1 MNQQDLFNR
10 LVNLLNEAA
19 IDDTCWP
26 ETSKLMDRVYGA
38 KGSILAFGDDFSIG
52 EIEIFFTKCYYHGEE
67 RSDWLQEYFQFYY
80 SSDERLPRIK
90 KLPDSKIMRVVDLFS
105 KKELKTSPTYNEA
118 LPRFETQNGLNVRL
132 DGPSGSGIAL
142 GIADP
147 IDSSGWS
154 LPQINLI
161 KGVLP
166 HLRQYVRVHSALA
179 EARALGASLSE
190 LLNNTHAGVILL
202 DRRGLIVDMNDTARG
217 MFRRSSGLSSKAG
230 SLHAIRQKDNSRLEE
245 LLTQALPRFGELAK
259 SGSMMVRQSSPLP
272 MLALHVKPV
281 ASREEAFRS
290 RHVAALVLIIDPVN
304 WVRIKPELVKEVL
317 GLTPSEVEIA
327 ICLTEG
333 KSIRQIAAATG
344 RSYDTVRFH
353 LRHIF
358 TKLGVSRQIEVAQ
371 AVLALSHLPAPRN

>member
-10 LVNLLNEAA
+10 LVNSLNGAA
-19 IDDTCWP
+19 INDTCWP

-38 KGSILAFGDDFSIG
+38 KGSILTFGYDFSMG
-52 EIEIFFTKCYYHGEE
+52 EIEIFFTKCYYHGED
-67 RSDWLQEYFQFYY
+67 RSNWMKEYFQFYH
-80 SSDERLPRIK
+80 SSDERVPRFK

-166 HLRQYVRVHSALA
+166 HLRQYVRVRSALA

-190 LLNNTHAGVILL
+190 LLNNTHASVILL

-217 MFRRSSGLSSKAG
+217 MLRRKGGLSSKAG
-230 SLHAIRQKDNSRLEE
+230 SLHATWQEDNSRLEE
-245 LLTQALPRFGELAK
+245 LLAQALPRFGELAK
-259 SGSMMVRQSSPLP
+259 SGSMMVRQSSPLS
-272 MLALHVKPV
+272 MLALHVQPV
-281 ASREEAFRS
+281 TSGEEAFRS
-290 RHVAALVLIIDPVN
+290 QHVAALVLLTDPVN
-304 WVRIKPELVKEVL
+304 RVRINPELVKEML
-317 GLTPSEVEIA
+317 GLTPSETEIA
-327 ICLTEG
+327 ILLAEG
-333 KSIRQIAAATG
+333 KSVRQIAEVTG

-353 LRHIF
+353 IRHIL
-358 TKLGVSRQIEVAQ
+358 TKLGASRQVEVVQ
-371 AVLALSHLPAPRN
+371 TVLALSHLPEPGG

>member
-26 ETSKLMDRVYGA
+26 ETSRLMDRVYGA
-38 KGSILAFGDDFSIG
+38 KGSTLAFGYDIG
-52 EIEIFFTKCYYHGEE
+52 EIEIFFAKCYYHGED
-67 RSDWLQEYFQFYY
+67 RSNWMKEYFQFYH

-105 KKELKTSPTYNEA
+105 KKELKTSLTYNEA

-147 IDSSGWS
+147 IGSSGWS

-166 HLRQYVRVHSALA
+166 NLRQYVRVRTALV

-217 MFRRSSGLSSKAG
+217 MLRRSGGLSSKAD

-259 SGSMMVRQSSPLP
+259 SGSMMVRQLSPLP

-281 ASREEAFRS
+281 TSREEAFRS

-304 WVRIKPELVKEVL
+304 WARIKPELVKEVL

-371 AVLALSHLPAPRN
+371 AVLALSHLPAPRD